1 MGFGGLLLLGDKNSS
16 ERMKY
21 LKEIVHYLYSLR
33 VDLLLKEIA
42 AIREK
47 SVEKET
53 VKLLCEIRDRIRVK
67 WGLSKEISLEGN
79 KLLEFISNSAK
90 EHIGKI

>member
-1 MGFGGLLLLGDKNSS
+1 
-16 ERMKY
+16 MKY

>member
-47 SVEKET
+47 SVEMSDKAASY
-53 VKLLCEIRDRIRVK
+53 KKSLNYKALQ
-67 WGLSKEISLEGN
+67 KEILSTNEYAG
-79 KLLEFISNSAK
+79 IP
-90 EHIGKI
+90 